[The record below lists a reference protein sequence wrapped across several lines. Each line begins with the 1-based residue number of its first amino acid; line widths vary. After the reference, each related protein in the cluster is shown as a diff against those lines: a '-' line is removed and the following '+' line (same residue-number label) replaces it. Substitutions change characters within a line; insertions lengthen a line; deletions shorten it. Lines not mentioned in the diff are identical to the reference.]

1 MEVSP
6 EGISYSGGEMNPAP
20 HGGARVNLPFRRIDN
35 LEIKKFNVMTLFLVE
50 IICLNTE
57 GGAG

>member
-6 EGISYSGGEMNPAP
+6 EGISCSGGEGMNPAP
-20 HGGARVNLPFRRIDN
+20 HRIDN
-35 LEIKKFNVMTLFLVE
+35 LETEKIKIMDFFFVE
-50 IICLNTE
+50 IICLNIK